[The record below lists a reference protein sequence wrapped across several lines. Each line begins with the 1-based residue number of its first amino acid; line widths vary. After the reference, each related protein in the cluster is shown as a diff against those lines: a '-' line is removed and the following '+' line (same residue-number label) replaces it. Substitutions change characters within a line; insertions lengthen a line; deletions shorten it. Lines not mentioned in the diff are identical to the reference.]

1 MRLLSHGSLYAVS
14 DLSDLSLSAINSS
27 VNSAVN
33 NSSSAIDHLGCGA
46 INSLSSLLGGASARE
61 ERYTKNNS
69 K

>member
-1 MRLLSHGSLYAVS
+1 MRLLSHGSLNAVS
-14 DLSDLSLSAINSS
+14 DLSDLSLSAINGS
-27 VNSAVN
+27 VDGAIDD
-33 NSSSAIDHLGCGA
+33 SSSAIDHLSCGA

>member
-1 MRLLSHGSLYAVS
+1 MRLLSHGSLNAVS

-27 VNSAVN
+27 VDGAIDDSR
-33 NSSSAIDHLGCGA
+33 SAIDHLSCGA

>member
-1 MRLLSHGSLYAVS
+1 MRLLSHGSLNAVS

-27 VNSAVN
+27 VDGAIDD
-33 NSSSAIDHLGCGA
+33 SSSAIDHLSCGA